1 MRRAGRPA
9 EPPSAAPGTAADGGL
24 LVRARDLL
32 VGYTGQP
39 VSPPTTFAVVPGA
52 ATALVGLNG
61 AGKTTVLKAVL
72 GQLAPLGGELEVL
85 GGPVD
90 ERSVA
95 FRRAVAS
102 VLDVDVQLPGLTV
115 REHLDLV
122 ARGHG
127 VRDADDVVDQAVLD
141 LGLEPVAENPA
152 TALSS
157 GQRRRMLLAAAL
169 VRPRRLLVLDEPEQ
183 RLDLAGREDVVDR
196 LVEEKEA
203 GVGLLLATHDPL
215 LLAEVADEVLL
226 LSEDGVLPVTAAE
239 AARELG
245 R

>member
-1 MRRAGRPA
+1 MTPPEPRRRADA
-9 EPPSAAPGTAADGGL
+9 
-24 LVRARDLL
+24 LVRADKLL
-32 VGYTGQP
+32 VGYTGEP
-39 VSPPTTFAVVPGA
+39 VSPPTSFRLDAGRSL
-52 ATALVGLNG
+52 ALVGLNG

-72 GQLAPLGGELEVL
+72 GQLAPIGGTLQVL
-85 GGPVD
+85 GRPVD

-95 FRRAVAS
+95 FRRDVAS
-102 VLDVDVQLPGLTV
+102 VLDVDAQFPGLTV

-127 VRDADDVVDQAVLD
+127 VRDADDVVDQVVAD
-141 LGLEPVAENPA
+141 LGLEAVAENLP

-196 LVEEKEA
+196 LLEEKEA
-203 GVGLLLATHDPL
+203 GVGVLLATHDPL
-215 LLAEVADEVLL
+215 LLEEVADRVLL
-226 LSEDGVLPVTAAE
+226 LAEDGARRVSVAE
-239 AARELG
+239 ATRELG